1 MNVTRRGCL
10 EELPGS
16 DFESCPAGAG
26 HGDRNAAGEPEL
38 ELLKSCQCTTGRL
51 ASSRTRN
58 SKFPLQCTHCQPEAA
73 GLPPV
78 LASSMIVT
86 QAKLEIESKAEQTSN
101 GPSPGLGQPHRGF
114 RRMGRFG
121 DALSAMQNN
130 LNNAL
135 IQKAV
140 AATVI
145 GGAVGWFLWRD
156 RDCAGQK
163 RMSEEDFD
171 DAVDLAADAFVD
183 SPAYGWFGGESAWR
197 KEQLKWLFSVNFRQ
211 NNGEPSGSPE
221 PVPSCPSD
229 VHQKSSLS
237 CPVFHLQRPPSM
249 LSGLSSKWL
258 LVLYFLPRYGLEA
271 FGRVA
276 KLAARLDE
284 LKHTALA
291 SAGVSEASC
300 LTLERMVVHPSQQ
313 GKGLGRK
320 HLGSALAAEAHHL
333 PVFLTTQEE
342 RNTNFYSKLGFKVM
356 STQHVDGLGQNWVM
370 LRLPPS

>member
-1 MNVTRRGCL
+1 
-10 EELPGS
+10 
-16 DFESCPAGAG
+16 
-26 HGDRNAAGEPEL
+26 
-38 ELLKSCQCTTGRL
+38 
-51 ASSRTRN
+51 
-58 SKFPLQCTHCQPEAA
+58 
-73 GLPPV
+73 
-78 LASSMIVT
+78 
-86 QAKLEIESKAEQTSN
+86 
-101 GPSPGLGQPHRGF
+101 
-114 RRMGRFG
+114 
-121 DALSAMQNN
+121 
-130 LNNAL
+130 
-135 IQKAV
+135 
-140 AATVI
+140 
-145 GGAVGWFLWRD
+145 
-156 RDCAGQK
+156 
-163 RMSEEDFD
+163 
-171 DAVDLAADAFVD
+171 
-183 SPAYGWFGGESAWR
+183 
-197 KEQLKWLFSVNFRQ
+197 
-211 NNGEPSGSPE
+211 
-221 PVPSCPSD
+221 
-229 VHQKSSLS
+229 
-237 CPVFHLQRPPSM
+237 M